1 MLEIL
6 QTDEFTKWM
15 KRLRDADAR
24 ARINVRIRRISL
36 TGNFGDTKPVGD
48 GVYELRI
55 NYGPGYRVYYSQH
68 RSEVVLL
75 LRGQVLAAEGHRQG
89 QKTQCGIR
97 RIEDDHEDGYEMGC
111 LRILGDRRGH
121 GGLPERR
128 ARGCRHLRGCRR
140 HIKL

>member
-6 QTDEFTKWM
+6 QTDEFIKWM

-55 NYGPGYRVYYSQH
+55 DYGPGYRVSYSQH

-75 LRGQVLAAEGHRQG
+75 LIGGDKSSQQKDIDKAKRLNAE
-89 QKTQCGIR
+89 
-97 RIEDDHEDGYEMGC
+97 YEG
-111 LRILGDRRGH
+111 
-121 GGLPERR
+121 
-128 ARGCRHLRGCRR
+128 
-140 HIKL
+140 

>member
-15 KRLRDADAR
+15 KRLRDAYAR

-68 RSEVVLL
+68 RS
-75 LRGQVLAAEGHRQG
+75 
-89 QKTQCGIR
+89 
-97 RIEDDHEDGYEMGC
+97 
-111 LRILGDRRGH
+111 
-121 GGLPERR
+121 
-128 ARGCRHLRGCRR
+128 
-140 HIKL
+140 